1 VSCSFFQSG
10 SDNLI
15 AFIDD
20 CFYTIM
26 VFCSHRREAYYIL
39 TVYCISEIPSVLARG
54 KNFNIFEG
62 NNYIARTVFWECR
75 CGSERRWE
83 FHGFHLEKQK

>member
-10 SDNLI
+10 SDNFI

-26 VFCSHRREAYYIL
+26 VYCSCLSVSYYIF

-54 KNFNIFEG
+54 KTLMFLKIIIIF
-62 NNYIARTVFWECR
+62 ARTILGECH
-75 CGSERRWE
+75 CGGDRQWE

>member
-10 SDNLI
+10 SDNFI

-26 VFCSHRREAYYIL
+26 VFCSRLREPHYIF

-54 KNFNIFEG
+54 KTLIFLKIIIILLEQFFRSVVVVVRGGG
-62 NNYIARTVFWECR
+62 NSM
-75 CGSERRWE
+75 GSI
-83 FHGFHLEKQK
+83 